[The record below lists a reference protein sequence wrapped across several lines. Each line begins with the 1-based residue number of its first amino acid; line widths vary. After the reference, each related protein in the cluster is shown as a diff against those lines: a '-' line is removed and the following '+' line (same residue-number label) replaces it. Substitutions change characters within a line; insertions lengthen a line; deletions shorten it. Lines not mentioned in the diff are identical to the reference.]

1 MKRKRYK
8 IDFSQ
13 LTSEEKVK
21 VISIWRENEYRMF
34 FDKQA
39 SDGAF
44 VCRELERQLSNRKKE
59 FEGIL
64 STLPTR
70 SRESHLMHNKVK
82 WFASLIPIIASAIG
96 IGLGFHNSKRLGTL
110 EGNMAEL
117 SDKHNI
123 LVDFAQLTGD
133 KIDQLSIDTQ
143 LLQQLSMLSN
153 THNYHKILTTL
164 FFLHDHIRIVMK
176 YIEETLT
183 SSQSSRMS
191 PHMVNG
197 EQLTRLFDII
207 SEVVNVSY
215 LSATFLS
222 CMTLSHLT
230 VTVNKTRPCT
240 WLYTYKWSKK
250 DKN

>member
-64 STLPTR
+64 STLPAR

-96 IGLGFHNSKRLGTL
+96 IGLGT
-110 EGNMAEL
+110 
-117 SDKHNI
+117 
-123 LVDFAQLTGD
+123 
-133 KIDQLSIDTQ
+133 
-143 LLQQLSMLSN
+143 
-153 THNYHKILTTL
+153 
-164 FFLHDHIRIVMK
+164 IV
-176 YIEETLT
+176 
-183 SSQSSRMS
+183 S
-191 PHMVNG
+191 G
-197 EQLTRLFDII
+197 
-207 SEVVNVSY
+207 
-215 LSATFLS
+215 
-222 CMTLSHLT
+222 
-230 VTVNKTRPCT
+230 
-240 WLYTYKWSKK
+240 
-250 DKN
+250 